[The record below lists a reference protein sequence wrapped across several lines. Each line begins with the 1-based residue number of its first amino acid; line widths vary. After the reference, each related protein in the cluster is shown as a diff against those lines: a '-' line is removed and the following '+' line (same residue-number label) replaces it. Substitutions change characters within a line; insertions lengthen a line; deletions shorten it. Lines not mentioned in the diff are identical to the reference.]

1 CARHSCARSPRSL
14 PSLQSGQRSVPNW
27 RRSRPTSFAGGSPS
41 TASALWEAPV
51 STPER
56 ATVFL
61 VRVKRTTEVVEYAT
75 VSVEARDATSAL
87 ERAEDEALDLDESAW
102 TTDDLT
108 ESDPRNGG
116 IEALEVEDE
125 LP

>member
-1 CARHSCARSPRSL
+1 
-14 PSLQSGQRSVPNW
+14 
-27 RRSRPTSFAGGSPS
+27 
-41 TASALWEAPV
+41 V